1 MKTNHHKQLGNI
13 DECIEGLRKAYDL
26 LPKVDEE
33 GNSECPFAEQL
44 YAQKQE
50 QQRELQQ
57 HLEKLKKDLVQ
68 VETDI
73 QKCNSNANIVASDQG
88 QLHSQNVFERY
99 EQAED
104 KLKSKLKQLHEKR
117 THIRSKMK
125 DTEKLLAKTNEK
137 NWPDGEPEGQRF
149 SLGPSLSLLDNS
161 TSPDN
166 RQLDTGQQLNGL
178 FEIDRMRY

>member
-1 MKTNHHKQLGNI
+1 MKPNHNKQLGNI
-13 DECIEGLRKAYDL
+13 DECMEGLRKAYDL

-33 GNSECPFAEQL
+33 GYSECPFAEQL

-50 QQRELQQ
+50 QQQELQQ
-57 HLEKLKKDLVQ
+57 HLEKLKTDLAQ
-68 VETDI
+68 TETDI
-73 QKCNSNANIVASDQG
+73 QKCNSNASIVGSDQG
-88 QLHSQNVFERY
+88 QLHSQDVFERY
-99 EQAED
+99 EQAGD

-117 THIRSKMK
+117 THIRLKIK
-125 DTEKLLAKTNEK
+125 DVEKLIAKANEK

-149 SLGPSLSLLDNS
+149 SLGPSPSLLDNPN
-161 TSPDN
+161 SPGN

>member
-1 MKTNHHKQLGNI
+1 MKPNHNKQLGNI
-13 DECIEGLRKAYDL
+13 DECMEGLHKAYDL

-33 GNSECPFAEQL
+33 GYSECPFAEQL

-50 QQRELQQ
+50 QQQELQQ
-57 HLEKLKKDLVQ
+57 HLEKLKTDLAQ
-68 VETDI
+68 TETEI

-88 QLHSQNVFERY
+88 QLHSQDVFERY

-104 KLKSKLKQLHEKR
+104 KLKSKLEQLREKR
-117 THIRSKMK
+117 TCIRLKIEDVK
-125 DTEKLLAKTNEK
+125 KLLAKAGEK
-137 NWPDGEPEGQRF
+137 NWPDGEPEGHKF
-149 SLGPSLSLLDNS
+149 SLGPSLSSQDNP

-166 RQLDTGQQLNGL
+166 RPLDTGQQLNGL